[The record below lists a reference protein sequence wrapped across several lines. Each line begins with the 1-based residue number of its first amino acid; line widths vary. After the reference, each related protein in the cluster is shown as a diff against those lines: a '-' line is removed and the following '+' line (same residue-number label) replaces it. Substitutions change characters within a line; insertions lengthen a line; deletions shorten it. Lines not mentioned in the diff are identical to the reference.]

1 MAPVTIRGVLF
12 DFSGTLFRLE
22 FTDPELPLDDESAR
36 VQRIMLS
43 MTAAIGPREPM
54 PIHDDPDWARRDL
67 DPDIHHRVYTEA
79 FRQAGIPDAHIER
92 AYRQVLDPVSWTSYP
107 DTEAALRRLRDAGV
121 PVAVVSNIA
130 WDIRPI
136 FDRAG
141 IAGLVTEFVLSYVE
155 GSMKPDEKLFRVACD
170 RLGVEP
176 ADALMVG
183 DSVEADGGAAAV
195 GCTVEIVPP
204 TPTAE
209 RPGGLLA
216 ALAKHGL

>member
-1 MAPVTIRGVLF
+1 MTIRGVLF

-22 FTDPELPLDDESAR
+22 FTDPGLPHDDESVR

-43 MTAAIGPREPM
+43 MTAAIGPREPL
-54 PIHDDPDWARRDL
+54 PIHDHPDWARRDL
-67 DPDIHHRVYTEA
+67 DPDIHRRVYTEA
-79 FRQAGIPDAHIER
+79 FRQAGITEALVEP
-92 AYRQVLDPVSWTSYP
+92 AYRRVLDPVSWTSYP
-107 DTEAALRRLRDAGV
+107 DTEAALRRLHDADV

-136 FDRAG
+136 FDQAG
-141 IAGLVTEFVLSYVE
+141 ITDLVTEFTLSYVE

-176 ADALMVG
+176 ADALMIG
-183 DSVEADGGAAAV
+183 DSVAADGGAATL
-195 GCTVEIVPP
+195 GCAVEIVPP
-204 TPTAE
+204 IPTGE
-209 RPGGLLA
+209 RPDALLS